1 MKNETLDW
9 ITDKRITAIVRGVY
23 DESCVAL
30 AHALYDGGIS
40 ILEVTFDQRCPAE
53 YRKTAETIR
62 LLNKTLGGKMLFGA
76 GTVTSKDS
84 LRLAV
89 ESGSAFIVSPNTDPL
104 IIGETLESGLVSV
117 PGAMTPTE
125 IQKAYAL
132 GADIVKV
139 FPSSV
144 LGTAY
149 FKAIRGPISHIPLM
163 ATGGISSEN
172 AHDFLLAGANSIGVG
187 GKLVNVEWIQKKE
200 FGKITEA
207 AEQSVQSI

>member
-1 MKNETLDW
+1 
-9 ITDKRITAIVRGVY
+9 
-23 DESCVAL
+23 
-30 AHALYDGGIS
+30 
-40 ILEVTFDQRCPAE
+40 
-53 YRKTAETIR
+53 
-62 LLNKTLGGKMLFGA
+62 
-76 GTVTSKDS
+76 
-84 LRLAV
+84 
-89 ESGSAFIVSPNTDPL
+89 
-104 IIGETLESGLVSV
+104 
-117 PGAMTPTE
+117 MTPTE

-207 AEQSVQSI
+207 AEQLVQSI